1 MFSRIKDFK
10 RGGERM
16 ISFRFKIIKI
26 KSNSV
31 SILPQL
37 LKDKEILFEWNA
49 HQVNKDE
56 SIGFEFIEDNLI
68 KNYFHLKVAKDD

>member
-1 MFSRIKDFK
+1 
-10 RGGERM
+10 M

-31 SILPQL
+31 SVVPQL
-37 LKDKEILFEWNA
+37 FKDKEILFEWNA

-56 SIGFEFIEDNLI
+56 SIGFEFDEDDLI

>member
-1 MFSRIKDFK
+1 
-10 RGGERM
+10 M

-31 SILPQL
+31 SVVPRLF
-37 LKDKEILFEWNA
+37 KDKEILFEWNA

-56 SIGFEFIEDNLI
+56 SIGFEFDEDDLI

>member
-1 MFSRIKDFK
+1 
-10 RGGERM
+10 M

-26 KSNSV
+26 KSDNISV
-31 SILPQL
+31 IPQL
-37 LKDKEILFEWNA
+37 LNKDKEILFEWNA

-56 SIGFEFIEDNLI
+56 SIGFELDEDDLI